1 MEWKQMYNFI
11 IKTTTQT
18 RISHTRFIHR
28 AATTAEAHILI
39 TTTSKKQYL
48 HAKVQENIEM

>member
-1 MEWKQMYNFI
+1 MYNFI

-18 RISHTRFIHR
+18 SISHTRFIHR